1 MEHLEYHPHAYLD
14 SDNFVVSV
22 LLFDS
27 HDYDLINSFKDNFGV
42 VDIKSCCEYGECGV
56 GAYFYNGKLHGM
68 ELFKN
73 PHLSMSLLEEQLKIH
88 QPDHTIIVTTV
99 SDYSKL
105 STPTAEHP
113 GKCTAA

>member
-27 HDYDLINSFKDNFGV
+27 HDYDLINSFKDNFGA

-56 GAYFYNGKLHGM
+56 GAYFYNGKFYMSKTKPSWVFDTNVLNWVPPLPVPDSGKW
-68 ELFKN
+68 EWDEES
-73 PHLSMSLLEEQLKIH
+73 LSWKESL
-88 QPDHTIIVTTV
+88 
-99 SDYSKL
+99 
-105 STPTAEHP
+105 
-113 GKCTAA
+113 